1 MPLILFVLVPV
12 LLGIFLYV
20 SQSKFT
26 RVIALV
32 AQMAIFIAS
41 IYLFLEARELTVL
54 SPIGSFL
61 GVSGLIH
68 NIGGFY
74 APLGIMLMAD
84 SLSAVFVMLTAFFFL
99 IGIMYSFNETN
110 TPMFW
115 FLMFI
120 WQGSLMGI
128 FLSSDFFNIFVLL
141 EIGTL
146 VVAVLILYNRKNRSL
161 YDGLIYFMVNV
172 AGMQLYLFGVGYVYR
187 YTGSLSIYEANAQ
200 FAMIDRSY
208 LVLPYALIM
217 TFVVLKC
224 AVVPLFS
231 WLPKAH
237 GTAGAPAAVSAILS
251 GLHIKSSIY
260 LFLRF
265 QYTFEVVAMQEF
277 FMVLG
282 IITAIFGFL
291 MAFGQKDLKLILA
304 YHTIS
309 QVGLILTGFNLPGYY
324 SYMGSMY
331 HMINHALFKSALFLT
346 GGIIAYAYGT
356 RDIYQIKGVMRRMP
370 IVGISMLLAVL
381 GITGTPFF
389 NGSISKYFIATGIEN
404 PLNWILIFMSLG
416 TIISF
421 IKYSRILF
429 GDSGEGVKKVD
440 IWQQIPVVVLGSL
453 CFLGGIFGSQFIL
466 FLFNVQLSV
475 DPAGYLEKAGI
486 FFVSL
491 ISGYLIF
498 KYYVQHSKLI
508 KKLGRVELG
517 FRGIM
522 IAMGAFFGTM
532 LIFVGFVY
540 A

>member
-1 MPLILFVLVPV
+1 MPLIYFILGPI
-12 LLGIFLYV
+12 LLGILLYV
-20 SQSKFT
+20 LHMKAT
-26 RVIALV
+26 RLIALV
-32 AQMAIFIAS
+32 AQTGLFAAS
-41 IYLFLEARELTVL
+41 VSLFLEARDATVL
-54 SPIGSFL
+54 GNLGRFI
-61 GVSGLIH
+61 GVSGITY
-68 NIGGFY
+68 NIGSYY

-99 IGIMYSFNETN
+99 VGTLYSFNESN
-110 TPMFW
+110 SPLFW
-115 FLMFI
+115 FLMFL
-120 WQGSLMGI
+120 WQSTLMGL

-146 VVAVLILYNRKNRSL
+146 VVSILIMFNKKNRSM
-161 YDGLIYFMVNV
+161 YDGMLYLMVNV
-172 AGMQLYLFGVGYVYR
+172 AVMQLYLFGLAYVYR
-187 YTGSLSIYEANAQ
+187 HTGTLSIYEANRL
-200 FAMIDRSY
+200 FADVGRNY

-224 AVVPLFS
+224 AVVPLYS

-237 GTAGAPAAVSAILS
+237 GTAGAPSAVSAILS
-251 GLHIKSSIY
+251 GLHIKSSLY

-265 QYTFEVVAMQEF
+265 QYTFEVVALREF

-324 SYMGSMY
+324 SYIGSLY

-356 RDIYQIKGVMRRMP
+356 RNIYEIKGVMRRMP
-370 IVGISMLLAVL
+370 LVGISALLAIL
-381 GITGTPFF
+381 GITGTPIF
-389 NGSISKYFIATGIEN
+389 NGSISKYFIVSGIEG
-404 PLNWILIFMSLG
+404 PLSWVLIFMSLG

-421 IKYSRILF
+421 IKYARILF

-440 IWQQIPVVVLGSL
+440 VWQQVPVLVLGLL
-453 CFLGGIFGSQFIL
+453 CFLGGIFGRQFIY

-486 FFVSL
+486 FFASL
-491 ISGYLIF
+491 TAGYLIF
-498 KYYVQHSKLI
+498 KYYVSHSKLI
-508 KKLGRVELG
+508 KKMGQLELG
-517 FRGIM
+517 FRHIMMAIGI
-522 IAMGAFFGTM
+522 FFGT
-532 LIFVGFVY
+532 LLVFVGFVSV
-540 A
+540 